1 MKPKSYLIDNK
12 ELMSEWDYEKNVDL
26 DPNTL
31 TAGSN
36 KKAWWICKHCGHK
49 WRTAIHHRAIG
60 KQDCP
65 KCRYLLKKHIASNLT
80 KTHETALKYWNYN
93 KNKLLTPE
101 IVSHNSRNKVW
112 WKCPDCNYEWEATIK
127 SQVKKQ
133 IMCPHCKKGIKDLA
147 SMAPDIVK
155 EWDYEKN
162 AGLDPKH
169 IAYACNKYAWWKC
182 SKCGYEWKAKISNRS
197 VLKRGCPCCSVNVV
211 MPGKND
217 LKTKF
222 PYIAKEWHPTK
233 NGELTPEYIA
243 GGSKRKVWW
252 VCPLGHEY
260 MATVYHRTAPNS
272 TGCPI
277 CFSGRQTS
285 FAEQAVFFYVK
296 QLYPDAISRY
306 KADFLG
312 QFELDIYIPSTKY
325 AIEYDGEAWHKQDK
339 IDREKR
345 KYKICKEH
353 GITLIRMR
361 EQMPELGEE
370 VADRMIGMK
379 NLYEHK
385 NLTFALRQ
393 LLILLNLYKPIPDK
407 LINLRRDKFKI
418 LEYKKADINDSLISV
433 RPDIALEWH
442 PTKNETLL
450 PSMFKYG
457 SEHKVWWKCP
467 KCGYE
472 YQANICHRTN
482 KKKPTGCPMCAKE
495 RNALA
500 KSINVNMLDI
510 RTNQIVNTFTS
521 ISEAGR
527 LMKINPANIGSVCRG
542 QRTQAGGYNWEYAD
556 KKISAKYKKQEKQLE
571 LDLNK

>member
-1 MKPKSYLIDNK
+1 
-12 ELMSEWDYEKNVDL
+12 
-26 DPNTL
+26 
-31 TAGSN
+31 
-36 KKAWWICKHCGHK
+36 
-49 WRTAIHHRAIG
+49 
-60 KQDCP
+60 
-65 KCRYLLKKHIASNLT
+65 
-80 KTHETALKYWNYN
+80 
-93 KNKLLTPE
+93 
-101 IVSHNSRNKVW
+101 
-112 WKCPDCNYEWEATIK
+112 
-127 SQVKKQ
+127 
-133 IMCPHCKKGIKDLA
+133 MCPHCKKGIKDLA